1 MKIALGG
8 VSFVPN
14 LNIHKRPIGRFM
26 ESPIPLGKMMEN
38 DSSVA
43 RVKIRFSVDNKKE
56 ETSMGSQEFG
66 GSNKEQLEKLK
77 GLLDQMNTSTS
88 MCSYVQQGDIS
99 KGLITFS
106 VCYSDPWIPKWW
118 IGCTTPEFLYEG
130 IFFMLRALSFLNPTY
145 W

>member
-1 MKIALGG
+1 
-8 VSFVPN
+8 
-14 LNIHKRPIGRFM
+14 
-26 ESPIPLGKMMEN
+26 
-38 DSSVA
+38 
-43 RVKIRFSVDNKKE
+43 
-56 ETSMGSQEFG
+56 MGSQEFG

-118 IGCTTPEFLYEG
+118 IRCTTPKFLYEG
-130 IFFMLRALSFLNPTY
+130 IFFMLRALCGVCFFT
-145 W
+145 